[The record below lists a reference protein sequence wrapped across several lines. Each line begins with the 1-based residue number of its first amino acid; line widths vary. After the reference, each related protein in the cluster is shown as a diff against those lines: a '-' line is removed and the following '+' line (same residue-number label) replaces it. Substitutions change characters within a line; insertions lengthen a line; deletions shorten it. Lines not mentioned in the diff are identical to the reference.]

1 MQIEQLNETTRAR
14 LMVIEANAA
23 VQAAAIS
30 LSKPGIGLVVVCDD
44 NGSAAGVLSK
54 SDLIRHL
61 TSPKSPATPASALM
75 TSPIVSCGPGDDLHT
90 VYQTMASRSLQN
102 LPVLDVDAKPV
113 GILDIRD
120 AMRALF
126 REEEIEE
133 QLLFNYVTGVGYR

>member
-1 MQIEQLNETTRAR
+1 MQIEQLNETTKAR
-14 LMVIEANAA
+14 LMVVDVNAA
-23 VQAAAIS
+23 VQAAALS

-44 NGSAAGVLSK
+44 NGAAAGVLSK

-61 TSPKSPATPASALM
+61 TSPKSPAPPASALM

-102 LPVLDVDAKPV
+102 LPVLNVDAKPV
-113 GILDIRD
+113 GVLDIRD

-126 REEEIEE
+126 REEEIQE